1 MKKRIFGLGLL
12 LLVVTFC
19 NEEILAADLTNPVK
33 LNVNAKKITNKFLYK
48 IGETVK
54 SVNLGWTEK
63 AVTSETGQVAITV
76 TIGTIPTDVTDAD
89 LIIKVDQIYTTTTNS
104 KEYIDVVSGWLKFN
118 KTFTY
123 SQSVEVVKDGEIANG
138 ITDETERVDK
148 KTLAS
153 LCLLKSVIPQT
164 LYLFDY
170 ISKDNF
176 AGYVTFTAI
185 LVDRTTTVVIGVDVQ
200 TVFFNYQ
207 TDLTSPSTGL
217 WLKLIQS
224 DEGYA
229 D

>member
-1 MKKRIFGLGLL
+1 MKKRIIGLGLL
-12 LLVVTFC
+12 LLVVTFY

-63 AVTSETGQVAITV
+63 AVTSETGQIAITV
-76 TIGTIPTDVTDAD
+76 TIGTIPTDVENAD
-89 LIIKVDQIYTTTTNS
+89 LIIKVDQVYTTTTNS

-118 KTFTY
+118 KTFTH
-123 SQSVEVVKDGEIANG
+123 SQSVEVVKDSEIANG
-138 ITDETERVDK
+138 ITDETERIDK
-148 KTLAS
+148 KTLTS
-153 LCLLKSVIPQT
+153 LRLLKSVIPQT

-170 ISKDNF
+170 ISIDNF
-176 AGYVTFTAI
+176 AGYVIFTAI
-185 LVDRTTTVVIGVDVQ
+185 LVDRATTVVIGVDVQ

-207 TDLTSPSTGL
+207 TDLTSPDTGL